1 MAPNMDKQKALVV
14 NIYEFVTYFG
24 CILLVLGFG
33 QQITKSTTL
42 KFLSNNNLHIFIVI
56 RTMDSVCSG
65 TFKLLDLVLIYH
77 DKAPIFQCVVPMF
90 Q

>member
-1 MAPNMDKQKALVV
+1 MYALVE
-14 NIYEFVTYFG
+14 YRHEFLTYFG

-33 QQITKSTTL
+33 QQITKSTML
-42 KFLSNNNLHIFIVI
+42 KFLSNNNLHTFIVI
-56 RTMDSVCSG
+56 GTIDSVCSG